1 MQSAARLT
9 PILYEKLQANPR
21 RIKRFMNDLN
31 VRQSIADR
39 RGIALSPD
47 AVAKLMVLERT
58 LPTDFDTLLG
68 WLSAGVLRPRLE
80 RLSEVAESGAAAD
93 RGDADDGEGVDEE
106 SFSATMIRWAKLPPA
121 LDAAAAGGYLTLAA
135 AFHGRLLV
143 DEGLPEQLRDIAA
156 ALASRSQIER
166 EAVSQDELQALPLG
180 DVSVLLDHLGRR
192 LQDEPGVQ
200 FAAVNAIITLA
211 RLHPAVQQEALVAL
225 ARLRATDVNASTVML
240 FRSIEAQYVDVLE
253 GWRVVGADDT
263 DTSKALTSLLGPV
276 VAS

>member
-1 MQSAARLT
+1 M
-9 PILYEKLQANPR
+9 
-21 RIKRFMNDLN
+21 
-31 VRQSIADR
+31 
-39 RGIALSPD
+39 
-47 AVAKLMVLERT
+47 
-58 LPTDFDTLLG
+58 
-68 WLSAGVLRPRLE
+68 
-80 RLSEVAESGAAAD
+80 
-93 RGDADDGEGVDEE
+93 
-106 SFSATMIRWAKLPPA
+106 
-121 LDAAAAGGYLTLAA
+121 
-135 AFHGRLLV
+135 
-143 DEGLPEQLRDIAA
+143 
-156 ALASRSQIER
+156 
-166 EAVSQDELQALPLG
+166 
-180 DVSVLLDHLGRR
+180 LLDHLGRR

>member
-1 MQSAARLT
+1 
-9 PILYEKLQANPR
+9 
-21 RIKRFMNDLN
+21 
-31 VRQSIADR
+31 
-39 RGIALSPD
+39 
-47 AVAKLMVLERT
+47 
-58 LPTDFDTLLG
+58 
-68 WLSAGVLRPRLE
+68 
-80 RLSEVAESGAAAD
+80 
-93 RGDADDGEGVDEE
+93 
-106 SFSATMIRWAKLPPA
+106 MIRWAKLPPA

-240 FRSIEAQYVDVLE
+240 FRCRWHSAMIGPSPWIITWFPASCCHPPATR
-253 GWRVVGADDT
+253 WRWVSA
-263 DTSKALTSLLGPV
+263 
-276 VAS
+276 